1 MEHVRPRFT
10 HAMRRGLVPRV
21 VRGHER
27 APPRARLGVVVGGS
41 GESVPAVDTGRPCYS
56 WLVLSLCV
64 MGNDVGEMRIIMVH
78 GMFLTLLGVALGVTG
93 LSHDGRTAIMRR
105 ADGLRLSSQR
115 RRARARRE
123 AQPAVHRPI
132 GAASF

>member
-1 MEHVRPRFT
+1 MCT

-56 WLVLSLCV
+56 WLVLSLGV

-78 GMFLTLLGVALGVTG
+78 GMFLTLLGVAG
-93 LSHDGRTAIMRR
+93 LSHDGRTAIM
-105 ADGLRLSSQR
+105 
-115 RRARARRE
+115 
-123 AQPAVHRPI
+123 
-132 GAASF
+132 